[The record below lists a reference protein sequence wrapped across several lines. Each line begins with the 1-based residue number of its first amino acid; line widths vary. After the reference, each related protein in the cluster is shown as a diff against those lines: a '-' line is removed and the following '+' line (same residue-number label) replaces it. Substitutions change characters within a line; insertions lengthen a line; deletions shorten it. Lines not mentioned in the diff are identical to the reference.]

1 MEIRFL
7 RLAASLAIASA
18 LTGCGQ
24 DAPTEVTTVQLAVVA
39 GAEHG
44 GAPFSTPMTQE
55 VTTVPAWLGD
65 PDGSGVAL
73 ITINL
78 GQREI
83 CWEMSVSD
91 ITLPATASHIHE
103 AAVGVRGSIVVGLTA
118 PDATGLVTGCTAG
131 LSRELLAEI
140 LNSPADFYVNVHT
153 SDFPAGAIRGQL
165 ER

>member
-1 MEIRFL
+1 MKIRFL
-7 RLAASLAIASA
+7 RLAALLAIAPA

-24 DAPTEVTTVQLAVVA
+24 DAPTEVTTVQLAVIA

-55 VTTVPAWLGD
+55 VTTVPAWQGD

-91 ITLPATASHIHE
+91 ITLPATASHIHK
-103 AAVGVRGSIVVGLTA
+103 AAVGVRGGIVVGLTA

-131 LSRELLAEI
+131 VSRELLAEI